1 MDYVPV
7 FHFVSALIIFGLLM
21 YMFGPMI
28 DYLSTL
34 MGVDASTNVYAQAMF
49 WLWGILAALNL
60 FGSGLRFVMKMQ
72 EVK

>member
-34 MGVDASTNVYAQAMF
+34 MNVDASTNVYAQAMF

>member
-1 MDYVPV
+1 MDYVPI

-21 YMFGPMI
+21 YMFGPMV

-34 MGVDASTNVYAQAMF
+34 MNVDASTNVYAQAMF
-49 WLWGILAALNL
+49 WLWGVLAALNL

>member
-1 MDYVPV
+1 MDYVPI

-34 MGVDASTNVYAQAMF
+34 MNVDASTNVYAQAMF
-49 WLWGILAALNL
+49 WLWGVLAALNL